1 MTETHSRPLRVL
13 IIARQSIVRVG
24 LRRLIAERDDIAA
37 SGEVASAKDAGDL
50 GTGPPPDV
58 ILAGWDPAS
67 LDGDAALD
75 ALSKSGAPV
84 LLIGDMPSPR
94 ELRAI
99 LRGGIRGF
107 LLADATPEDI
117 STALHS
123 AYHGLLVLDPIR
135 AHTLASGSQSS
146 ALAEEPID
154 EALTEREREVL
165 QLMALGLPNKAIAHR
180 LNISEH
186 TVKFHVGSVLAK
198 LAAISRTEA
207 VTRAVRQGILAL

>member
-1 MTETHSRPLRVL
+1 MSETPSRPLRVL
-13 IIARQSIVRVG
+13 IIARQSIVRAG
-24 LRRLIAERDDIAA
+24 LRRLIAGRDDIAA
-37 SGEVASAKDAGDL
+37 SGETAAANDAADI
-50 GTGPPPDV
+50 GTGPLPDV

-67 LDGDAALD
+67 PDGDAGLD
-75 ALSKSGAPV
+75 ALARSRAPV

-107 LLADATPEDI
+107 LLADANPEDV

-123 AYHGLLVLDPIR
+123 AYHGLLVLDPLLAR
-135 AHTLASGSQSS
+135 TLASGSQSS
-146 ALAEEPID
+146 PLSEEPID

-165 QLMALGLPNKAIAHR
+165 QLVALGLPNKAIAHR

-198 LAAISRTEA
+198 LAATSRTEA